1 MIHSQKPRRLS
12 TVSSTSV
19 SVQAKKSSQAVNST
33 NSTNSPTT
41 TGTISSQGIS
51 NPEISWLQQP
61 PVRTNIATQQQQYHQ
76 TQLSSPRAALS
87 PHRKSSVNG
96 KKVKEDSSSRSDSL
110 KSVDRLE
117 LANLDQKSSQ
127 NSPSASSASSPQRKS
142 ISKSKEDSKIES
154 METSSSKPSKSKKY
168 KEQQAEVMKT
178 FNELQSYE
186 VKLAS
191 QTNETI
197 ARMNTLFNITQT
209 LPGKDNDSDEEAFGT
224 IDDVNNNN
232 NSRSNSLSKASL
244 VGVDNKLRR
253 STSAAKKRITT
264 SNSSSSTSTI
274 TTTTTT
280 RPKTLVRL
288 TSSMEISHSNVN
300 STGMTNSHG
309 NYAANDSTSISRRR
323 TNTSDGI
330 PLLRSSSYGHN
341 RYASDNSGI
350 GLAVTTNSRVDMS
363 EKKPLKETRSAEILA
378 HLMQLHD
385 PKKKKRATLDP
396 SLATKTKFPSD
407 DYSAPLRRR
416 GTIDAKS
423 LPQSS
428 LLANELLDDDELSR
442 MESTP
447 SPLWPGVT
455 RSKTMPIPVPKLPST
470 PTNSKLPSP
479 NTLRNHSSTGHFPTL
494 SSIKNNNSHVNSSKS
509 SKYEPSVDILSTSAP
524 SVTKRRKSVA
534 SGVIQTSPNSSSTSS
549 PKSTSRTTTPTSSL
563 ANHRLSHPP
572 PLKLTQLPP
581 PVPLMPPSMLPQPR
595 PRSQQKL
602 HKSEDVPPV
611 PVLPSSIMKD
621 SGSNLSGSDRKSVM
635 ITEPPKS
642 GESSPKG
649 KKEKASESQTSTKK
663 STRKRGTTLPNGA
676 AAPPALKP
684 MILPPLNVPT
694 LPASMNRITAPSKTP
709 TTLDVRTSIKLTTP
723 TSAHT
728 PSFTKIPTPTRSS
741 KSSTGISSP
750 SGLRG
755 LLSNTRISPNN
766 KSTAAESTKNTRV
779 NGTAVN
785 GRKSATTPTQ
795 LLAAAQ
801 KSTKKAAASLNFL
814 TSKTQSP
821 TKAPSPST
829 GTNEKPISRPRRLS
843 NTIASIFPNKSSSND
858 VSNHSSNNSIAKTI
872 ASLHSP
878 KSTGSNM
885 SIPRK
890 PRTISGPAIATSVY
904 MGSPLTAKMRF
915 GLPNDSSLSISS
927 SSSGGTPNGH
937 KQGEDEM
944 STKAQLK
951 GTPPK
956 TPQEALK
963 TYGQYL
969 SLYER
974 TEILDYPNVYFV
986 GPNAQK
992 KAASPELTG
1001 CNFGYDD
1008 ERGDYL
1014 VVTGDH
1020 LCYRYEIL
1028 DSLGKGSFGQVLKCH
1043 DHCTGEIVAVKIIR
1057 NKKRFHCQALVE
1069 VKILES
1075 LNKWDPDDSHNIIH
1089 LTDHFYFRNH
1099 LCIAFELLSINLYE
1113 FIKTNSFQGFSLG
1126 LIKRFCT
1133 QLLNSLSL
1141 LQKHNIVHCDLKPE
1155 HPTKSS
1161 IKVIDFGSSCFENE
1175 KVYTYIQSRFYRSPE
1190 VILGMTYNMAIDMWS
1205 LGCILAELYT
1215 GYPLFPGENEQEQ
1228 LACIMEVRGLPDRYL
1243 IEKSERKKLFFDSN
1257 GNPRPITNSKGKRR
1271 RPQSKSLAQALKCQD
1286 EVFLDFISRC
1296 LQWDPEKRMKP
1307 DEGLMHEWI
1316 TDVKLNRRTLVT
1328 PPREDFP
1335 SRTTSLTSNSR
1346 SSQFS
1351 TTSSIHSYH
1360 NNNSNDSNTNQSSQS
1375 TTSNL
1380 APLQRIPTY
1389 PQSRRSLEVASQAST
1404 TRGSGIRQF
1413 GNSISLASTRNGN
1426 ENILNTNGYLNQ
1438 FHNKLNSKIFTKKI
1452 CKF

>member
-1 MIHSQKPRRLS
+1 MIHSAPKPRRLS

-19 SVQAKKSSQAVNST
+19 SVQAKNRPQAVNSN

-41 TGTISSQGIS
+41 STISSQGAS

-61 PVRTNIATQQQQYHQ
+61 PVRTNIAGQQQQYHQ
-76 TQLSSPRAALS
+76 TQLSSSRVNLS
-87 PHRKSSVNG
+87 PHRKTSLNG
-96 KKVKEDSSSRSDSL
+96 KKIKEDSSRSNSL
-110 KSVDRLE
+110 RSVDRLE
-117 LANLDQKSSQ
+117 LASLDQKSSQ

-142 ISKSKEDSKIES
+142 ISKSKEESKIES
-154 METSSSKPSKSKKY
+154 TETSSSKHSKHQSKKY

-178 FNELQSYE
+178 FKKLQSYE
-186 VKLAS
+186 SELAS

-209 LPGKDNDSDEEAFGT
+209 LPGKENDSDEDAFGT
-224 IDDVNNNN
+224 IDDVHNNNT
-232 NSRSNSLSKASL
+232 SRNNSLSKASL
-244 VGVDNKLRR
+244 VGVDNKIRR

-264 SNSSSSTSTI
+264 NSSSST
-274 TTTTTT
+274 T
-280 RPKTLVRL
+280 RPKSLSRHP
-288 TSSMEISHSNVN
+288 SSMEISHPNVN
-300 STGMTNSHG
+300 TNSHG
-309 NYAANDSTSISRRR
+309 NESITSVGRRR
-323 TNTSDGI
+323 TSTADGI

-341 RYASDNSGI
+341 RYSSDISGI
-350 GLAVTTNSRVDMS
+350 GVAVTTNSRVDMS
-363 EKKPLKETRSAEILA
+363 EKKALKETRSNERLA

-385 PKKKKRATLDP
+385 PKKKEKKRATLDP
-396 SLATKTKFPSD
+396 SLSTKTKFSLE

-416 GTIDAKS
+416 GTIDLNLTKS

-428 LLANELLDDDELSR
+428 VLSNELLDDDELNR
-442 MESTP
+442 MDDTP
-447 SPLWPGVT
+447 SPMFPGVT

-479 NTLRNHSSTGHFPTL
+479 SIHRIHSSTGHFPTL
-494 SSIKNNNSHVNSSKS
+494 SSMKNNNNSNMNSSKS
-509 SKYEPSVDILSTSAP
+509 VKYDYSPSVDILSTSAP
-524 SVTKRRKSVA
+524 SVSKRRKSVT
-534 SGVIQTSPNSSSTSS
+534 SGVIQSSSNSSSASS
-549 PKSTSRTTTPTSSL
+549 KSTSRTTTPTSSL

-581 PVPLMPPSMLPQPR
+581 PVPSMPPSMLPQPR

-602 HKSEDVPPV
+602 NKSEDLPPV
-611 PVLPSSIMKD
+611 PALPSSIMKD
-621 SGSNLSGSDRKSVM
+621 STSNLSGSDRKSVM
-635 ITEPPKS
+635 ISEPLKS

-649 KKEKASESQTSTKK
+649 KKERALESQAFTKK
-663 STRKRGTTLPNGA
+663 PPGTRKRGTTLPNSTA
-676 AAPPALKP
+676 VPPALKP
-684 MILPPLNVPT
+684 MILPPINIP
-694 LPASMNRITAPSKTP
+694 PISASMNRIPAPSKTP
-709 TTLDVRTSIKLTTP
+709 TSLDVRTSIKLTTP

-728 PSFTKIPTPTRSS
+728 PSFTKIPTPTRSL

-755 LLSNTRISPNN
+755 LLSNQRISPNN
-766 KSTAAESTKNTRV
+766 KSTEFAKNTR
-779 NGTAVN
+779 VN

-795 LLAAAQ
+795 LLAVAQ

-814 TSKTQSP
+814 KTHSP
-821 TKAPSPST
+821 TKAPSPSIS
-829 GTNEKPISRPRRLS
+829 TNEKPASRPRRLS
-843 NTIASIFPNKSSSND
+843 NTTSSIFPNNKSSND
-858 VSNHSSNNSIAKTI
+858 VSSHNSITKSI
-872 ASLHSP
+872 NLHSP
-878 KSTGSNM
+878 KLGSNM
-885 SIPRK
+885 PIPRK
-890 PRTISGPAIATSVY
+890 PRTISGPATANPTSVY
-904 MGSPLTAKMRF
+904 LGSPLTAKMRL

-927 SSSGGTPNGH
+927 SSSSGTPNSYKPGD
-937 KQGEDEM
+937 DEM
-944 STKAQLK
+944 STS
-951 GTPPK
+951 GTPPM
-956 TPQEALK
+956 TPIEALK
-963 TYGQYL
+963 SNAPYL

-1043 DHCTGEIVAVKIIR
+1043 DHSTGEIVAVKIIR

-1133 QLLNSLSL
+1133 QLLNSLLL

-1243 IEKSERKKLFFDSN
+1243 VEKSERKKLFFDSS

-1271 RPQSKSLAQALKCQD
+1271 RPQSKTLAQALKCQD

-1316 TDVKLNRRTLVT
+1316 TDVKLHRRTLTT
-1328 PPREDFP
+1328 PTREDF
-1335 SRTTSLTSNSR
+1335 STRTTSLTSNSR

-1351 TTSSIHSYH
+1351 ATSSIHNY
-1360 NNNSNDSNTNQSSQS
+1360 NSNDSNTNQSSQS
-1375 TTSNL
+1375 TTSNITSL
-1380 APLQRIPTY
+1380 HRIPTY
-1389 PQSRRSLEVASQAST
+1389 PQPRRSLDAAPQAPT

-1426 ENILNTNGYLNQ
+1426 ENILSANGYL
-1438 FHNKLNSKIFTKKI
+1438 TM
-1452 CKF
+1452 